1 MSKKAS
7 TAMIGL
13 FVLGAIGLALAGV
26 VLFGSGK
33 LFRPTV
39 KYVMYFDGSVKGL
52 SVGAPVVFRGVKI
65 GSVTDI
71 ILQGNLQEMRF
82 TVPVIAEVDLGRFQ
96 ISKGDPEAIDYER
109 DLLDKGLRAQ
119 LQTQSLVT
127 GQLMIDID
135 FRPERPS
142 RLVANVTDY
151 PQIPTIPST
160 VEEIAQKI
168 EDLPIQQL
176 IKRVNDLVGG
186 LEQLVNSTEMQELP
200 HVMSQAA
207 TEARTLLKTIDD
219 EVGLLSAD
227 ARSVLAAAT
236 AVIERGDRMLTF
248 EEGVPAEMADSFQQ
262 LLAEARL
269 SLRRFDET
277 LAAVRSTA
285 SDERSKYELRRA
297 LNNLA
302 ETSQSLAILVEYLGR
317 HPEALF
323 WGKDDQGEQ

>member
-142 RLVANVTDY
+142 RLIANVTDY

-186 LEQLVNSTEMQELP
+186 LEQLVNSPEMQELP

-207 TEARTLLKTIDD
+207 AEARTLLKTIDD

-227 ARSVLAAAT
+227 ARAVLAAAT
-236 AVIERGDRMLTF
+236 AVIERGDRLLAF
-248 EEGVPAEMADSFQQ
+248 EEGMPAEMADSFQQ

-277 LAAVRSTA
+277 LAAIRSTA

-317 HPEALF
+317 HPEALL